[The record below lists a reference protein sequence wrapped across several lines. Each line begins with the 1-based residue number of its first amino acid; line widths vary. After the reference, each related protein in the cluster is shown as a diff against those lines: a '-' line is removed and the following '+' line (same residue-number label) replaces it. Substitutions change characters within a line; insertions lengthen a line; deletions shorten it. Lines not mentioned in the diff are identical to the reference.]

1 MCYNKQQELPPRY
14 WYCFQLL
21 LFFPVFQINL
31 MCYSSELNMQS
42 SFDCI
47 EKLSGLSGLDSFQG
61 ILLNM
66 HRGSSGEEKLM
77 GSVQICHAF

>member
-1 MCYNKQQELPPRY
+1 
-14 WYCFQLL
+14 
-21 LFFPVFQINL
+21 